1 MTRIARRSSLK
12 KAPVAA
18 DPSRQVPPAR
28 ERPPA
33 RIAEFPRDNED
44 FIQQAASILV
54 EAFREHWP
62 DAWPT
67 VADALSEVRKDLEAD
82 RTGRIDLVATD
93 RQGRVIGWIGGT
105 SQYSG
110 KVWELHPLA
119 VQPASQGRGI
129 GSALVFDLEQRVRDR
144 GGLTIWLGSDDED
157 NMTTVSGV
165 DLFPAP
171 LKHLVRIRNLR
182 RHPYEFYKRLGYA
195 LIGVMPDANGPGKP
209 DIFLAKS
216 LAR

>member
-1 MTRIARRSSLK
+1 MTRIARRSSPK
-12 KAPVAA
+12 KAPVATG
-18 DPSRQVPPAR
+18 PSRQVPPAR
-28 ERPPA
+28 QTPAA

-67 VADALSEVRKDLEAD
+67 VAAALSEVRECLEVD
-82 RTGRIDLVATD
+82 RAGRIDLVATD

-105 SQYSG
+105 SQYRG
-110 KVWELHPLA
+110 RVWELHPLA

-129 GSALVFDLEQRVRDR
+129 GSALVSDLEQRVRER

-157 NMTTVSGV
+157 NMTTVSGI

-171 LKHLVRIRNLR
+171 LEHLQRIRNLR
-182 RHPYEFYKRLGYA
+182 RHPYEFYQRLGYA
-195 LIGVMPDANGPGKP
+195 LIGVMPDANGQSKP